1 MHSRLGQARHRATDV
16 ATAAAARAA
25 AGATRKAL
33 HQSVRHWKAGRPA
46 HCPPAARMPGT
57 LTSTWRSLRQR
68 QLPRQRATRIKPDS
82 ARPSNYSLARC
93 AACECYTIA
102 QVLHIRLLACPRRD
116 PTPIDPRAPKCSAS
130 CRRPKLAPWRRPPRE
145 WVPRPQR
152 SCLRP
157 LLRPHPPP
165 ADPAPRHPLAA
176 ASQRMFAPSHRAVR
190 VAAVAAVDP
199 VGAAASKARPTARLA
214 PAARACRCPTPR
226 LARRPPPC
234 RQTPPRCCCARC
246 AASKWSAPPCG

>member
-1 MHSRLGQARHRATDV
+1 MHSRLGRARHR
-16 ATAAAARAA
+16 TAQHRCC
-25 AGATRKAL
+25 G
-33 HQSVRHWKAGRPA
+33 G
-46 HCPPAARMPGT
+46 GG
-57 LTSTWRSLRQR
+57 
-68 QLPRQRATRIKPDS
+68 S
-82 ARPSNYSLARC
+82 ARPGPPARPC
-93 AACECYTIA
+93 TSPSVTGRLGGPHIVANAGRLSRLDLDTSKAVLSESGARGGCGSSRIAPAPQTIPWRAAQPANAILLRNCCIY
-102 QVLHIRLLACPRRD
+102 VFLACLRRD
-116 PTPIDPRAPKCSAS
+116 PAHRPARPKCSAS
-130 CRRPKLAPWRRPPRE
+130 CRRPKLAPWRRPPRG

-152 SCLRP
+152 SFLRP

-214 PAARACRCPTPR
+214 PAARAGRCPAPR